1 MSFKVQ
7 LQELERQ
14 ATQVKALEAQINADR
29 EAELAS
35 LPGKFGY
42 PDLPSFVKAVRGAC
56 GARQPKARKTRKHD
70 TAQPP
75 APVGQVLA
83 KSAQTP
89 EPKPPA
95 QAAPPIYT
103 NLDDPANFGLLP
115 DTALLELDISKDP
128 AKRQLLTDALS
139 FANRVLHTSKV
150 PAAIWREW
158 REFEKR
164 IQERL
169 RTA

>member
-7 LQELERQ
+7 LQELEKQ
-14 ATQVKALEAQINADR
+14 TAQVKALKAQINADR

-35 LPGKFGY
+35 LPDRFGY
-42 PDLPSFVKAVRGAC
+42 PDLPSFIKAVRGAC
-56 GARQPKARKTRKHD
+56 GARPPKAREPGKRP
-70 TAQPP
+70 TAQPL
-75 APVGQVLA
+75 APVGQGLA
-83 KSAQTP
+83 KSA
-89 EPKPPA
+89 EAVAPKPPVNVA
-95 QAAPPIYT
+95 SPIGT
-103 NLDDPANFGLLP
+103 SLDDPANFGLLP
-115 DTALLELDISKDP
+115 DAALLQLDLAKDP
-128 AKRQLLTDALS
+128 AKRQLLTEALS

-150 PAAIWREW
+150 PAPVWRAW